1 MSQDPGTH
9 GNGDP
14 YAQPQ
19 YGQPPAAPNYGQ
31 PAPDYGQ
38 QQPGYGQPAA
48 PGYGQPDYGQA
59 PAQPDYGQA
68 PAQPGYGQPAAPGYG
83 QPGYGQPPAQPG
95 YGQPAAP
102 GYGQPAPGGY
112 GQPQQPGYDPAA
124 GQYGGAPQQG
134 YPGQPQQGYPG
145 QPQQGY
151 PGQPPQGYPGQP
163 QQWGPPPAA
172 AQPLSPADEKQWAM
186 FGHLAGILFII
197 PTAIIYFIFRER
209 GPFVRD
215 QNTEALNWQ
224 INVIAVSIVFWIL
237 RTIIT
242 AVTLS
247 YGVWTILG
255 LIWWV
260 LFLGNAALCVMAG
273 LAANKGQTYRYP
285 FVYRLVK

>member
-48 PGYGQPDYGQA
+48 PGYGQP
-59 PAQPDYGQA
+59 
-68 PAQPGYGQPAAPGYG
+68 
-83 QPGYGQPPAQPG
+83 
-95 YGQPAAP
+95 
-102 GYGQPAPGGY
+102 APGGY

-134 YPGQPQQGYPG
+134 YPGQP
-145 QPQQGY
+145 
-151 PGQPPQGYPGQP
+151 PQGYPGQP
-163 QQWGPPPAA
+163 QQWGPPPAS